1 MARREVSESLIFAT
15 FLTLAGG
22 LQDSYSY
29 ALRGKVFVNAL
40 TGNVVLLALNVVE
53 GNGPQILHFLFAI
66 LSFALGVYVSAHF
79 GFLKRRALKLKW
91 QQQVLFFEI
100 LILCAVGLIP
110 VAFNDIANGM
120 MAFSCGMQ
128 VNAFREF
135 ADIRFA
141 TTMCVGNMRTVMD
154 NLAGFRLTKKR
165 SHLKKKRRGLL
176 YRLCLF
182 YRRGFGRTPLFPY
195 GAEDHMG
202 FRAFSCH
209 RLCASDE
216 RRDRFISHSP

>member
-53 GNGPQILHFLFAI
+53 GNGAQILHFLFAI

-165 SHLKKKRRGLL
+165 SHLKKSGVVFYIVFVFFTGAALGGLL
-176 YRLCLF
+176 F
-182 YRRGFGRTPLFPY
+182 S
-195 GAEDHMG
+195 HMG
-202 FRAFSCH
+202 LKTIWVSALFLAIAFV
-209 RLCASDE
+209 LLMKDE
-216 RRDRFISHSP
+216 TVL